1 MNPCIS
7 FPPNDR
13 VSRRAECIAEKLALA
28 LDARVECVLAAERKA
43 FMRTVQFLICVF
55 AVAFF
60 ASTALPQEVQPVKKL
75 SIIGKL
81 TRVMAI
87 GGESTGWSLEL
98 KRSIALEGKKMR
110 SIEISGPAEEFEKL
124 NGQRVRAKG
133 SLTHRTGVER
143 ADHLVLEVT
152 SISAVK

>member
-1 MNPCIS
+1 
-7 FPPNDR
+7 
-13 VSRRAECIAEKLALA
+13 
-28 LDARVECVLAAERKA
+28 
-43 FMRTVQFLICVF
+43 MRTVQFLICLF
-55 AVAFF
+55 AVAFL
-60 ASTALPQEVQPVKKL
+60 ASAPALPQEVQPAKKL
-75 SIIGKL
+75 TIIGKL

-98 KRSIALEGKKMR
+98 KRQIALEGKKMR

-133 SLTHRTGVER
+133 SLIHRTGIER

-152 SISAVK
+152 SISAVQ

>member
-1 MNPCIS
+1 
-7 FPPNDR
+7 
-13 VSRRAECIAEKLALA
+13 
-28 LDARVECVLAAERKA
+28 
-43 FMRTVQFLICVF
+43 MRTVQFLICVF

-60 ASTALPQEVQPVKKL
+60 ASTALPQEVRPVKKL

-98 KRSIALEGKKMR
+98 KRPIALEGKKMR

-152 SISAVK
+152 SISALK

>member
-1 MNPCIS
+1 
-7 FPPNDR
+7 
-13 VSRRAECIAEKLALA
+13 
-28 LDARVECVLAAERKA
+28 
-43 FMRTVQFLICVF
+43 MRTVQFLICLF
-55 AVAFF
+55 AVAFL
-60 ASTALPQEVQPVKKL
+60 ASAPVLPREVQRVKKV
-75 SIIGKL
+75 IVIGKL

-98 KRSIALEGKKMR
+98 KRQIALEGKRMR

-124 NGQRVRAKG
+124 DGQRVRAKG
-133 SLTHRTGVER
+133 RLIHRTGIER

>member
-1 MNPCIS
+1 M
-7 FPPNDR
+7 R
-13 VSRRAECIAEKLALA
+13 VCCGKES
-28 LDARVECVLAAERKA
+28 V
-43 FMRTVQFLICVF
+43 MRTVQFLVCLF
-55 AVAFF
+55 AVALL
-60 ASTALPQEVQPVKKL
+60 ASAPALPQEAQPAKKL
-75 SIIGKL
+75 TVIGKL

-98 KRSIALEGKKMR
+98 KRQIALEGKRMR

-124 NGQRVRAKG
+124 DGQRVRAKG
-133 SLTHRTGVER
+133 RLIHRTGIER